1 MTTTC
6 PSCGFSYQPTAVPAR
21 CPSCNAPAPGGAG
34 FAPPPMGA
42 LPGQHPYGQ
51 GAYAP
56 GPAGFGPTPQG
67 YGPGYGPP
75 NVARDLDVGW
85 LLWGAIAMVFC
96 CQPFGIAAFVFMDQA
111 KTAYRVGDDARAE
124 LKMQSMR
131 TSIYIGIGLAA
142 AVVLLYVAL
151 IVFGVAAAILSGP

>member
-6 PSCGFSYQPTAVPAR
+6 PSCGFSYQPTSAPAR
-21 CPSCNAPAPGGAG
+21 CPSCNAPAPGGA

-42 LPGQHPYGQ
+42 VPGH

-56 GPAGFGPTPQG
+56 GPPGFGPAPQG
-67 YGPGYGPP
+67 HGPGYGAPH
-75 NVARDLDVGW
+75 VARDLDVGW

-124 LKMQSMR
+124 QKMQSMR

-142 AVVLLYVAL
+142 AIVLLYVAL
-151 IVFGVAAAILSGP
+151 IVFGVAAAILSSP